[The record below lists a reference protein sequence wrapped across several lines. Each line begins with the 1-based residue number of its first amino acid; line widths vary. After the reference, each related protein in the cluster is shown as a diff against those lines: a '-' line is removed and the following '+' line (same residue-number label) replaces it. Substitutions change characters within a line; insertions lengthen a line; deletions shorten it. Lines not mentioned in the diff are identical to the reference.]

1 MSNNPTPLEQIQ
13 YHLQSVLDIMAA
25 EYPSQ
30 LDNNE
35 MIPVLIRGVWG
46 EIIDDTRPKNVSVQ
60 TWVKEA
66 PKTPTVDRLL
76 LNESICTMAGE

>member
-1 MSNNPTPLEQIQ
+1 MSDKTPLESIR

-35 MIPVLIRGVWG
+35 MVPVLIRGVWG
-46 EIIDDTRPKNVSVQ
+46 KILDDTKPKDVSVQ
-60 TWVKEA
+60 SWCKNA
-66 PKTPTVDRLL
+66 PKAPSVDRQL
-76 LNESICTMAGE
+76 LNEAYCEHQ

>member
-1 MSNNPTPLEQIQ
+1 MSDTTPLEQIRD
-13 YHLQSVLDIMAA
+13 HLQAVLDIMAA

-30 LDNNE
+30 LCNNE
-35 MIPVLIRGVWG
+35 LISALIFDTWG
-46 EIIDDTRPKNVSVQ
+46 EIVDNTKPKDISVK

-66 PKTPTVDRLL
+66 PKTPSVDRQA